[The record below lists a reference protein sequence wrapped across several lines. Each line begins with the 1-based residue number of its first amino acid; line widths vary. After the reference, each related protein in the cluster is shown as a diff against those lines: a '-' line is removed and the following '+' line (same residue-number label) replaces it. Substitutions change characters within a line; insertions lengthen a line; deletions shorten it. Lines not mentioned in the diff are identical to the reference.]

1 MKFFTIRQS
10 DVEHLGKGSSY
21 SGLVVSGDDDKCL
34 PDPQFCLYLQEI
46 LVNINAQVAEKERE
60 QRLLEIYHKIDAKS
74 SAIYMDQKFKK
85 SDLFSRS
92 RKLK

>member
-1 MKFFTIRQS
+1 MMVMSACTVNKNSHI
-10 DVEHLGKGSSY
+10 
-21 SGLVVSGDDDKCL
+21 
-34 PDPQFCLYLQEI
+34 YLQEI

-74 SAIYMDQKFKK
+74 SAIYKDQKFKK
-85 SDLFSRS
+85 SDFFSRS

>member
-1 MKFFTIRQS
+1 MQ
-10 DVEHLGKGSSY
+10 GSY
-21 SGLVVSGDDDKCL
+21 VYLFIVY
-34 PDPQFCLYLQEI
+34 LYIVFQDI

-74 SAIYMDQKFKK
+74 SALYKEQKFKK
-85 SDLFSRS
+85 SDFFSRS